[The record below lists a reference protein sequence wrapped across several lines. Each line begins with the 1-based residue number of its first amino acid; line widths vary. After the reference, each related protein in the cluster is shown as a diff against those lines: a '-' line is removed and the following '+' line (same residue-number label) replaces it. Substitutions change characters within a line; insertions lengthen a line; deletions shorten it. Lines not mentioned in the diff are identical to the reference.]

1 MKKMIVVLLLAC
13 IILAGCKN
21 NNSSGNAEHDTLGHL
36 LPCDG
41 GVLYYDENTKIVYYV
56 NSDTKGYAGYGFMS
70 PYISANGC
78 FCRYIDGEIVEIQNN
93 K

>member
-1 MKKMIVVLLLAC
+1 MKKIVVVLLLAV
-13 IILAGCKN
+13 ILAGCKN
-21 NNSSGNAEHDTLGHL
+21 NNSSGIAEHNKVGRL

-56 NSDTKGYAGYGFMS
+56 NSDTIGYAGYGFMS

-78 FCRYIDGEIVEIQNN
+78 FCRYIDGEIVEISNN